1 MNAIRDGNHIRVMDA
16 YAVKES
22 IKEIDEHAFVNVL
35 KTEQIEGAFYRHP
48 NR

>member
-1 MNAIRDGNHIRVMDA
+1 MSSEEVDFV
-16 YAVKES
+16 VKS

-35 KTEQIEGAFYRHP
+35 KTEQLLGSFYRHP